1 MPIYLTEN
9 DVASLLTIEDAVSA
23 VEGVLRRHATGN
35 AINEPRRRVRAAGTT
50 LHVMSGAVT
59 GPDAANSWL
68 GLKAYTVSRAGARFV
83 VNLFNAQSGEL
94 VAVLEADRL
103 GQIRTGAASGV
114 ATKYMS
120 KPDACRISVYG
131 TGWQARSQLAAVAAV
146 RPPEEIR
153 VYSRSAANRER
164 FCEEMRA
171 ELHFDRIM
179 PVSTPEAAADGS
191 EIIITI
197 TTAREPVLLNKWVGP
212 GAHINAAGGNSLL
225 RREVDDELVARASA
239 VVVDSIDQARI
250 EAGELVSAVEK
261 GLLSWERVRELR
273 QVVNGELTARSN
285 DQDITLFKSLG
296 IAIEDIAV
304 AAIVYERARER
315 GLGKEI

>member
-1 MPIYLTEN
+1 M
-9 DVASLLTIEDAVSA
+9 EDALGA
-23 VEGVLRRHATGN
+23 VESVLRSHASGN

-68 GLKAYTVSRAGARFV
+68 GLKAYSVSRSGARFV

-94 VAVLEADRL
+94 VAILEADRL
-103 GQIRTGAASGV
+103 GQIRTGAASGI
-114 ATKYMS
+114 ATRYMS
-120 KPDACRISVYG
+120 NPNARRIAVYG

-146 RPPEEIR
+146 RAPEEVK

-171 ELHFDRIM
+171 ELAFDGIHA
-179 PVSTPEAAADGS
+179 VSTPEAAAEGA

-197 TTAREPVLLNKWVGP
+197 TTSREPVLLNKWVSA

-225 RREVDDELVARASA
+225 RREVDDELIGRASA
-239 VVVDSIDQARI
+239 VVVDAIDQARI

-273 QVVNGELTARSN
+273 HVVNGEFSARRDESA
-285 DQDITLFKSLG
+285 ITLFKSLG

-304 AAIVYERARER
+304 AAIVYQRARER